1 MAPLISMQ
9 VFYIWFNFS
18 QWLEFLK
25 SEVNIMD
32 SFSDHIMSTYH

>member
-25 SEVNIMD
+25 SEVNIMGSHFRT
-32 SFSDHIMSTYH
+32 SFC